1 MLGIFKTTLEH
12 AKFNRGGVSESE
24 LNFDKKGSKVG
35 FGFLKFINPIAWC

>member
-24 LNFDKKGSKVG
+24 YNFEKEVYP
-35 FGFLKFINPIAWC
+35 FLLV

>member
-24 LNFDKKGSKVG
+24 YNFENRGKWFFGGLINLNKCIDFD
-35 FGFLKFINPIAWC
+35 